1 MQSLHFDGLTPC
13 GPGEWTSAFRRFL
26 DEPVL
31 PFGTLGP
38 APRGKDAWPPDGFGE
53 FVGGT
58 IPDGMKD
65 SPSRSIWG
73 RSNTKDLE
81 FLRDFGQQLENSG
94 VINPLLQK
102 RQSIV

>member
-38 APRGKDAWPPDGFGE
+38 APRGKDAWPPEQFGE
-53 FVGGT
+53 FVEG
-58 IPDGMKD
+58 ILIRFI
-65 SPSRSIWG
+65 S
-73 RSNTKDLE
+73 
-81 FLRDFGQQLENSG
+81 
-94 VINPLLQK
+94 
-102 RQSIV
+102 